1 MGDVVG
7 GDYRAE
13 ARREAR
19 RLDDRLDLVARRPGA
34 NGKRCPFGRVAH
46 RLPNVLVDGR
56 AIGGRLPVPAHP
68 LVDDRLNVGMVFA
81 EPRFHD
87 LRIGE
92 SRQLVEVLLRRHRPS
107 VLGEEVHEDLAEE
120 GLVVRERPVEVEDR
134 GGDRHG

>member
-1 MGDVVG
+1 LG
-7 GDYRAE
+7 GGHDRAE
-13 ARREAR
+13 ARGDAR
-19 RLDDRLDLVARRPGA
+19 GLDDGLYLVARGAGADGQRRPL
-34 NGKRCPFGRVAH
+34 GRVAD

-56 AIGGRLPVPAHP
+56 PIGGRLPVPAHP
-68 LVDDRLNVGMVFA
+68 LADHCLNVGMVFA